1 MNAETNTSVARLA
14 RNVSTVTFQAGT
26 ILRSRPP
33 TPLRLH
39 SGNESHRR
47 DLSVPHRIARACTT
61 HVQRRA
67 GQNRP
72 PGQYGSRARPIIS
85 NNCSTSI
92 IAPSIHQ
99 YYTPRFTSQTDA
111 KIIFKLSSAPPPV
124 LPRSTLYECIPFD
137 FFFFFSFFIT
147 LHPVPAPRTR
157 PTSSSPCAQP
167 AATNAKNYP
176 ISGYLSS
183 CGRYLLQGARER
195 RGRARTADMAK
206 ARRLPRTSESP
217 HRGWIKLFPCCIIFP
232 LLHSSARWFIKICP
246 GRSFFLHFISVPSGS
261 VLRPAEPERPTED
274 EFHY

>member
-137 FFFFFSFFIT
+137 FFFFFIFYY
-147 LHPVPAPRTR
+147 
-157 PTSSSPCAQP
+157 SSSSASSTNSTDLLLAVCATRSHEREKLSNFRVPLFLRQILVTGCEGATGEGEDRGYGEGP
-167 AATNAKNYP
+167 TTTPDFRVAAQRMDKTFSVLYYFSAP
-176 ISGYLSS
+176 
-183 CGRYLLQGARER
+183 
-195 RGRARTADMAK
+195 
-206 ARRLPRTSESP
+206 
-217 HRGWIKLFPCCIIFP
+217 P
-232 LLHSSARWFIKICP
+232 LLRQVVH
-246 GRSFFLHFISVPSGS
+246 
-261 VLRPAEPERPTED
+261 
-274 EFHY
+274 